1 MFRNYDRKL
10 FAKLE
15 GTGGTAETPG
25 ASDFIEVHNPTFTVT
40 PLMFERQPKTMTLTP
55 APMTVP
61 GTSETAGVSQI
72 EFSFS
77 VELCGPGTDVA
88 SGTAPEFDALLQA
101 CGLEQVTMY
110 KADVTAGTWAGTDG
124 VIRNREGLDVTTYA
138 TAENHAL
145 GDHGGYDS
153 EIWCRD
159 DADFSGTSLVTQTG
173 TASCTLASAT
183 TTQTGVAYL
192 PSSVYSDDD
201 QTNSSVTIRLYL
213 DKAGTYV
220 EGKGCRGTFDMAFVH
235 GDRVLINF
243 VFTGVYNTYNES
255 GTDITSYAGTGEVPP
270 AFINAGLSLA
280 RSGVRADYWT
290 GALFNAMTFTLGN
303 EVAVREDTNDADGMS
318 SAIITGRAPTL
329 TFNPDQTIASAN
341 IDLWTQFLS
350 GDLSR
355 LRWSVGSAAGNR
367 VDFRVAAAQFSGITD
382 GERDTVSVLDS
393 TTNLTG
399 GNYGSSYLSNAGT
412 QTSSTFGAD
421 NEFVF
426 CFR

>member
-1 MFRNYDRKL
+1 
-10 FAKLE
+10 
-15 GTGGTAETPG
+15 
-25 ASDFIEVHNPTFTVT
+25 
-40 PLMFERQPKTMTLTP
+40 
-55 APMTVP
+55 
-61 GTSETAGVSQI
+61 
-72 EFSFS
+72 
-77 VELCGPGTDVA
+77 
-88 SGTAPEFDALLQA
+88 
-101 CGLEQVTMY
+101 
-110 KADVTAGTWAGTDG
+110 
-124 VIRNREGLDVTTYA
+124 
-138 TAENHAL
+138 
-145 GDHGGYDS
+145 
-153 EIWCRD
+153 
-159 DADFSGTSLVTQTG
+159 
-173 TASCTLASAT
+173 
-183 TTQTGVAYL
+183 
-192 PSSVYSDDD
+192 
-201 QTNSSVTIRLYL
+201 
-213 DKAGTYV
+213 
-220 EGKGCRGTFDMAFVH
+220 
-235 GDRVLINF
+235 
-243 VFTGVYNTYNES
+243 
-255 GTDITSYAGTGEVPP
+255 
-270 AFINAGLSLA
+270 
-280 RSGVRADYWT
+280 VRADYWT